1 MARSSANLS
10 IAASL
15 SSNSS
20 SGSGS
25 TGAGAGAD
33 FFSSGPSRRNLLAME
48 PPAVGSPNAEV
59 VGTVSPAP
67 PNKENDAPAASVTRS
82 AKLNPLSTFTVFP
95 SSLYRL
101 ASASAVN
108 GLSAP
113 FASSLMSPPC
123 TKACVTST
131 AFSFG
136 FTGSG
141 SVLPRAFFIGR
152 LGSLPSSPPPRFP
165 RLAMVT
171 VRVSLPVPGRW
182 NYDAIRLRVPDK
194 AKRGRTM
201 RNPPGWGGREVPG
214 LGFTFIISWRKSR
227 LTGIGGVFHVWF
239 SNGRRVVIP
248 M

>member
-1 MARSSANLS
+1 M
-10 IAASL
+10 
-15 SSNSS
+15 
-20 SGSGS
+20 
-25 TGAGAGAD
+25 
-33 FFSSGPSRRNLLAME
+33 AME

-239 SNGRRVVIP
+239 SNVVGSSFQCRFCA
-248 M
+248 